1 MEFVYIDD
9 INNESSEYE
18 SADNEPDQYINE
30 PLLTDEPEGENVSE
44 IVSKD
49 GNKTDQNINEPQS
62 PLTVEPQEENVL
74 HIVPN
79 DVPKLPLMPRRSLR
93 LLAKTAAQEIVPLDG
108 NETDQNSNAPPLTA
122 GWNVSDIVPNDVPND
137 VPKLPVMPRRSLR
150 LQIKTAVQDQLS
162 SINKRMLT
170 NVVQKPKK
178 PKRKLTSRTL
188 LSAKAKAAK
197 NQKHIGTIKKFVL
210 VNNRKR

>member
-30 PLLTDEPEGENVSE
+30 PLLTDEREGENVSE
-44 IVSKD
+44 IVPKD
-49 GNKTDQNINEPQS
+49 GNKTDQNINEPQP

-93 LLAKTAAQEIVPLDG
+93 LLAKTAAQEKIVPEDG

-122 GWNVSDIVPNDVPND
+122 GWNVSDIVPNDVP
-137 VPKLPVMPRRSLR
+137 KLPVMPRRSLR
-150 LQIKTAVQDQLS
+150 LLIKTAVQDQLS
-162 SINKRMLT
+162 STNKRMLT

-178 PKRKLTSRTL
+178 RTRKLTSRTL
-188 LSAKAKAAK
+188 FSAKAKAAK
-197 NQKHIGTIKKFVL
+197 NQKHIGAIKKIVL